1 MVYVGNCQTRSD
13 KSSDTHLAATHRRSA
28 QVVVNVV
35 FAGGGNR
42 CLWQA
47 GFWTEAAPRL
57 GLVPRRIAAT
67 SAGAAIA
74 SVVFAGRIREGLAH
88 FRAATAANRGNFY
101 PANLLRGRPVFPHAA
116 MYRQALLAIIDS
128 PALARLHAGP
138 EIIVPVTRAPRWLG
152 PRSAFA
158 VAGIVDSIERAVA
171 PSPHPRF
178 AGRIGFRAEYA
189 SVSDCATPEALADL
203 VLASSCTPP
212 FTPLLLHAGSPALD
226 GGIADNVPVDAAG
239 DGPTLVL
246 LTRPFKRVPAHPL
259 RTYVQPSQPVP
270 VSAWDYTDPDG
281 LVAAFELGQR
291 DAVRWCTEVLSRTAA
306 GETT

>member
-1 MVYVGNCQTRSD
+1 MSEIEKLRAITAPTPIS
-13 KSSDTHLAATHRRSA
+13 HLRGGDPID
-28 QVVVNVV
+28 VVNVV

-57 GLVPRRIAAT
+57 GLVPRRIVAT

-74 SVVFAGRIREGLAH
+74 SVVFAGLIREGLAH
-88 FRAATAANRGNFY
+88 FRAATAANRRNFY

-116 MYRQALLAIIDS
+116 MYRQALLEIIDA

-138 EIIVPVTRAPRWLG
+138 AIIVPVTRAPGWLG

-158 VAGIVDSIERAVA
+158 VAGIVDAIERAIA

-178 AGRIGFRAEYA
+178 AGRLGFHAEYA

-212 FTPLLLHAGSPALD
+212 FTPLLTHAGRPALD
-226 GGIADNVPVDAAG
+226 GGIADNAPVDAAG
-239 DGPTLVL
+239 DGPVLVL
-246 LTRPFKRVPAHPL
+246 LTRPFKRVPVHPL
-259 RTYVQPSQPVP
+259 RMYVQPSQPIP

-281 LVAAFELGQR
+281 LDAAFELGQR
-291 DAVRWCTEVLSRTAA
+291 DAVRWCAEVLSRT
-306 GETT
+306 ETSETK

>member
-1 MVYVGNCQTRSD
+1 MSENANFRAI
-13 KSSDTHLAATHRRSA
+13 SSPTPISPECISSLRAGDPI
-28 QVVVNVV
+28 NVV

-88 FRAATAANRGNFY
+88 FRAATAANRRNFY
-101 PANLLRGRPVFPHAA
+101 PTNLLRGRPVFPHAA
-116 MYRQALLAIIDS
+116 MYRQALLAIIDA

-138 EIIVPVTRAPRWLG
+138 AIIVPVTRAPRWLG

-226 GGIADNVPVDAAG
+226 GGIADNVPVDAVG
-239 DGPTLVL
+239 DGLTLVL
-246 LTRPFKRVPAHPL
+246 LTRPFKHAPVHPQ
-259 RTYVQPSQPVP
+259 RAYVQPSKQIP

-281 LVAAFELGQR
+281 LVAAFELGRR
-291 DAVRWCTEVLSRTAA
+291 DAVRWCAEVLSRTATS
-306 GETT
+306 ETK